1 MARYKMREM
10 PDLHGTGE
18 RKTYPHMVIERM
30 IPLDELL
37 ERMSEETTFGAHEL
51 RAFARHGRMTPC
63 VLQESCDCSP
73 VTLQSQKEMS

>member
-51 RAFARHGRMTPC
+51 RAFAADPGSGIRATGRGSHRVYVRGTTGT
-63 VLQESCDCSP
+63 DG
-73 VTLQSQKEMS
+73 